1 MSLVVMSHT
10 PVVPDSCDV
19 TSCDVTCCDVT
30 NSVVP
35 DSCDVTSCDV
45 TNPGAS

>member
-1 MSLVVMSHT
+1 MMSLVVMSHT
-10 PVVPDSCDV
+10 PVVPDCCDV
-19 TSCDVTCCDVT
+19 ISCDVT